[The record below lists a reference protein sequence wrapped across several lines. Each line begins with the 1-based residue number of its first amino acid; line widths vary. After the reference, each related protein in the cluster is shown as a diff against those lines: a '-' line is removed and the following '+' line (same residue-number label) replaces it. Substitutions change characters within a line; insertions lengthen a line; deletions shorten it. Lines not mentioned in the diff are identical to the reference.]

1 MEVPKRQ
8 LMQNLEQDSPSPVR
22 RPRFP
27 KSLLEK
33 ESSKFVD
40 PSAEAAIIL
49 PQQNVASAPIVLELE
64 KLAGKGQEVRESVQK
79 KNAVAT
85 SIYVLLDFFA
95 AFFAKLKKR
104 LKGRRARARITKQ
117 GQTALEQLRYLAAL
131 CDATTLRT
139 PEEVLA
145 AEAAFGE
152 AYYEIMNLS
161 ANLEKMS
168 VREQSHHLKKYSGHM
183 SKLLALSE

>member
-1 MEVPKRQ
+1 MEVPQRQ
-8 LMQNLEQDSPSPVR
+8 LEQPRQQEPSIVR

-27 KSLLEK
+27 KSLLVK
-33 ESSKFVD
+33 DKFVD
-40 PSAEAAIIL
+40 PYAEAAIIL
-49 PQQNVASAPIVLELE
+49 PQQNVASSPIVLELE
-64 KLAGKGQEVRESVQK
+64 KLSSQGQEVRASVQK

-104 LKGRRARARITKQ
+104 LRGKRARARITRQ
-117 GQTALEQLRYLAAL
+117 GQTALDQLRYLAAL

-139 PEEVLA
+139 PDEVLA

-152 AYYEIMNLS
+152 AYYDIMNLS

-168 VREQSHHLKKYSGHM
+168 EREQSHHLRKYSGHM
-183 SKLLALSE
+183 SKLLALTE